1 MSETQQIWDEFNTA
15 LRAFIR
21 RRVEDDHVA
30 DDLLQDVFIRIH
42 SKLDS
47 VADED
52 RLVAWLY
59 RIARNVVTDY
69 YRRQSDATLDQGET
83 VTDRDTGD
91 ENLNEQVGQWLG
103 NLVIHLPDEY
113 REAIM
118 LSELNGVRQTE
129 IAERIGLSASGTKS
143 RVQRGRKMLK
153 EMLLQCCHFEFDR
166 RGNVIDYQVN
176 ADCTECCDSTN
187 QDCGP
192 QDSAPPRI

>member
-1 MSETQQIWDEFNTA
+1 M
-15 LRAFIR
+15 
-21 RRVEDDHVA
+21 
-30 DDLLQDVFIRIH
+30 FIRIH